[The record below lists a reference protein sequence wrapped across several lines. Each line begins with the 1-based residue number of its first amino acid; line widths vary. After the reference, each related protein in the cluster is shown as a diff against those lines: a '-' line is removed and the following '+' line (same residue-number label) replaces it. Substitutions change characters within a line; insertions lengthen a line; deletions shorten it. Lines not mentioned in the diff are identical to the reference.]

1 MKYTLQGVSALALV
15 AALAMTGC
23 NRNEDVDTTGAVDSN
38 PTMPDDTAQSPA
50 TLPSDT
56 TADAEGMGDRA
67 VGALD
72 DAAVTAKVKAALLA
86 TDGISSSDISVET
99 EQGRVILTGRVPDQM
114 QAERA
119 EDAAERVDGVLSVEN
134 RIEIGAG

>member
-1 MKYTLQGVSALALV
+1 
-15 AALAMTGC
+15 
-23 NRNEDVDTTGAVDSN
+23 
-38 PTMPDDTAQSPA
+38 
-50 TLPSDT
+50 
-56 TADAEGMGDRA
+56 MGDRA

-72 DAAVTAKVKAALLA
+72 DATVTAKVKAALLA

-119 EDAAERVDGVLSVEN
+119 EDVAEGVEGVLAVEN
-134 RIEIGAG
+134 RIEVGAG

>member
-1 MKYTLQGVSALALV
+1 MKYTLQGVAALALV
-15 AALAMTGC
+15 TALATTGC
-23 NRNEDVDTTGAVDSN
+23 NRSEDVNTTGAVDSN
-38 PTMPDDTAQSPA
+38 PAMPDDTAQSP

-56 TADAEGMGDRA
+56 TAEAEGMGEQA

-86 TDGISSSDISVET
+86 TDGIPSTDISVET

-119 EDAAERVDGVLSVEN
+119 EDVAEGVEGVLSVEN
-134 RIEIGAG
+134 RIEVGAG

>member
-23 NRNEDVDTTGAVDSN
+23 NRTEDVNKTGAVDSN
-38 PTMPDDTAQSPA
+38 PTLPDDTAQSPA

-56 TADAEGMGDRA
+56 TAEAESMGDRA

-72 DAAVTAKVKAALLA
+72 DATVTAKVKAALLA

-119 EDAAERVDGVLSVEN
+119 EDVAEGVEGVLAVEN
-134 RIEIGAG
+134 RIEVGAG

>member
-23 NRNEDVDTTGAVDSN
+23 NRTEDVNTTGAVDSN
-38 PTMPDDTAQSPA
+38 PTLPDDTAQSPA

-56 TADAEGMGDRA
+56 TAEAESMGDRA

-72 DAAVTAKVKAALLA
+72 DATVTAKVKAALLA

-119 EDAAERVDGVLSVEN
+119 EDVAEGVEGVLAVEN
-134 RIEIGAG
+134 RIEVGAG